1 MFVPNFE
8 NFKNKHL
15 SKTEDWYT
23 HFLRILKMN
32 LSILRCLVTPLHC
45 ETFFFYQTSKL
56 TKVFKYV
63 FRLLGS
69 TNANFVEKF
78 NNKE

>member
-32 LSILRCLVTPLHC
+32 LRCLVNPLHC